1 MTASRPW
8 ALRAGV
14 VAVVVLLPFGDT
26 SVPVLGMRLVHVAM
40 LVPAA
45 LALHQVVVRGARIPG
60 SVVLIGCGLG
70 LVSGVVS
77 GADGVDPSRSVPL
90 VVGSA
95 ITTCY
100 ALAVALAHRPGEDLA
115 GLELLVIVGGV
126 TAASALVSVGRL
138 QAAEAGNVVNGR
150 LTGPFSQPNELG
162 IFCAALLPVAL
173 ACVVTSSS
181 WRRAA
186 LLSAATASLAVAC
199 VLSMSRGAW
208 IGALASFVCLAAC
221 EPALRRALLA
231 IGLAAAAICGAALV
245 APVGVPV
252 LGVVGARIRTLGDPT
267 QNQYDDRPLV
277 WAEAWR
283 QAADHPWLGV
293 GPGGFRSAATDSVS
307 AVAAQ
312 PPEHPHNLLLTVLA
326 DRGVVGAAL
335 GIVVVAGCV
344 LAVRRHVLSPQ
355 QADPAVRVLRIRSIA
370 VIAGLAAVAVHG
382 GFDMPLRNPIV
393 SGLVWTLLGLAVVAE
408 TVPLTRYAAGHDT
421 TTNRR
426 KWVPVTC

>member
-1 MTASRPW
+1 MRAERHG

-14 VAVVVLLPFGDT
+14 VAVVVLLPFGDVA
-26 SVPVLGMRLVHVAM
+26 VPGLGMRLIHVAM
-40 LVPAA
+40 LVPAT
-45 LALHQVVVRGARIPG
+45 LALHLVIVRGARIPT
-60 SVVLIGCGLG
+60 SVVLVGCGLG
-70 LVSGVVS
+70 LVSGIVS

-90 VVGSA
+90 VVGSVIA
-95 ITTCY
+95 TCY
-100 ALAVALAHRPGEDLA
+100 ALAVVLSRPGAELGVLD
-115 GLELLVIVGGV
+115 LLVLVGGA

-173 ACVVTSSS
+173 ACIVTSSS
-181 WRRAA
+181 RRRAA
-186 LLSAATASLAVAC
+186 LLSVAAASLAVAC

-208 IGALASFVCLAAC
+208 IGALASFACLAVC

-231 IGLAAAAICGAALV
+231 IGLGAAATCGAALV
-245 APVGVPV
+245 APAGVPV

-277 WAEAWR
+277 WSEAWR
-283 QAADHPWLGV
+283 QAAEHPWLGV
-293 GPGGFRSAATDSVS
+293 GPGGFRSAATESTS

-335 GIVVVAGCV
+335 GMVIVAGCV
-344 LAVRRHVLSPQ
+344 LAVRRHVLAPEPG
-355 QADPAVRVLRIRSIA
+355 DPAARSVRIRSIA

-393 SGLVWTLLGLAVVAE
+393 SGLVWTLLGLAAVAE
-408 TVPLTRYAAGHDT
+408 TVPLARYAAEHHA

>member
-1 MTASRPW
+1 MIAGHPR

-14 VAVVVLLPFGDT
+14 VAVIVLLPFGDVA
-26 SVPVLGMRLVHVAM
+26 VPVLGMRLIHAAM

-45 LALHQVVVRGARIPG
+45 LALHQVIVRGARVPA
-60 SVVLIGCGLG
+60 SVVLVGCGLG

-77 GADGVDPSRSVPL
+77 GADGVDPARSVPL
-90 VVGSA
+90 VVGSV

-100 ALAVALAHRPGEDLA
+100 ALAVVLAHRPGEDLA
-115 GLELLVIVGGV
+115 VLDLLVLVGGLI
-126 TAASALVSVGRL
+126 AASALVSVGRL

-150 LTGPFSQPNELG
+150 LTGPFAQPNELG
-162 IFCAALLPVAL
+162 IFCAALLPIAL
-173 ACVVTSSS
+173 ACVVTSASR
-181 WRRAA
+181 RRAA

-208 IGALASFVCLAAC
+208 IGALASFVCLAVC

-231 IGLAAAAICGAALV
+231 IGLAAAGICGAALV
-245 APVGVPV
+245 APAGVPL

-283 QAADHPWLGV
+283 QIAEHPWLGV
-293 GPGGFRSAATDSVS
+293 GPGGFRSAATESVS
-307 AVAAQ
+307 AVAAE

-335 GIVVVAGCV
+335 GLVIVAGCV
-344 LAVRRHVLSPQ
+344 LAVRRHVLSPRQ
-355 QADPAVRVLRIRSIA
+355 GDVARVLGIRSIA
-370 VIAGLAAVAVHG
+370 VVAGLAAVAVHG

-393 SGLVWTLLGLAVVAE
+393 SGLVWTLLGLAAVAE
-408 TVPLTRYAAGHDT
+408 TVPLTRYAAEHHT